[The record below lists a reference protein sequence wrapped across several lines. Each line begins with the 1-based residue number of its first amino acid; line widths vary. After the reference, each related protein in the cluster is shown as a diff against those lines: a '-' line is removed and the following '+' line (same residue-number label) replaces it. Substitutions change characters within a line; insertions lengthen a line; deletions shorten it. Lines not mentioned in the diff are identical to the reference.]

1 MNSKKRGFMKWKRS
15 ISAVMSSAVLIAA
28 LPVSAS
34 SVSASEAENTLI
46 KAGSIPASE
55 DTKTV
60 GQPFLPGTAG
70 SYSFRIPCLI
80 SLERDEEHRGSL
92 VAAADARYETTGDGG
107 GLDTI
112 ASVSSDMGKTWNYS
126 FPIWFP
132 DSEGYASNNAT
143 TVIDPVLV
151 EGPDGTIYCMADVN
165 PTGIT
170 THYGNAK
177 DGTGYIEV
185 EGEPRIAL
193 ADTYEKANANPAGQ
207 PNNYDYYVGDFEN
220 GYAPVLKRTD
230 KTPTDW
236 RVDEWYNIEKK
247 NVSGVFEP
255 LTQKQVN
262 TDVDIQQNVFY
273 KASQLHIYNTGFVW
287 VVESKDGG
295 MSWENPHIINDQ
307 IKNTGDG
314 AILVS
319 PGKGLT
325 TDDDTITIPFYKT
338 GGGERASLIYSTDNG
353 QSWTRTNDTTLA
365 SGASASSESELVELS
380 DGTLRL
386 FSRTPNTKKICYT
399 DVIKGNDGSYSMG
412 TMVQTD
418 VSCWSNC
425 NVTAIRYSEK
435 VNGKDLVLVTCPSG
449 PNNRDNG
456 KIYAFLVN
464 ADAGHTMTFLED
476 FAIKE
481 PYNESNISFAYSCMT
496 EQEDGTIGLLW
507 EPEKG
512 GYIGDLP
519 FRILY
524 TSYHLDIEGNT
535 VTFSKT
541 DDTDTVFVEQ
551 GGTYAIPA
559 NSAVVK
565 AGEQDAVRIDP
576 EERYCLFDHVASVN
590 NFEFSTVRND
600 SAWIDHAQMKF
611 IRMDNGSWRIK
622 NERINHYVANT
633 SPSFYLDPIPA
644 DMTVTSASKNG
655 GTVFRFQNAFNN
667 SHMFFDGTKGL
678 FDRMGS
684 YDENNSNGTYEFT
697 LWEKKASVSDDDVIP
712 GYERV
717 SELQSG
723 ADYLMTCIWDNNIYV
738 LYPYARDVAAWE
750 VNAGTQTTG
759 SKTGRSRLFKR
770 DSEPIK
776 RQVIT
781 GLTAGETV
789 TVTADE
795 MEYTVQVVEPVSK
808 QAIGTIFSAALK
820 DAEALIAKKE
830 SYSAVGW
837 ENFET
842 AYEEAENAQN
852 PSVSDMKIFMQNLN
866 NAKENVK
873 LLDGEEEAGKAQTS
887 LSQAKKEFEAGSA
900 GYAAGWD
907 AFSNAYRALQT
918 AVSDES
924 TTLRELEA
932 LYQALDAAKANLVV
946 KQAAGSGENTETKIR
961 ENVRY
966 KSGDY
971 FYIVTSLTNHT
982 AAIAGVS
989 NASLSKVN
997 VNGTVTLFGNVYHVT
1012 EAAEGAF
1019 QKNQKITSVT
1029 LPADIEK
1036 IGKNAFAGC
1045 KKLKTVTVSGK
1056 ELKEIGAKA
1065 FSGCK
1070 ALKTINFKKAAKL
1083 KKIGKNAFKGIHKNA
1098 RIKVPAKKIKAY
1110 QKKFAG
1116 KGQGKNVKITK

>member
-1 MNSKKRGFMKWKRS
+1 MKWKRS

-80 SLERDEEHRGSL
+80 SLERNEEHRGSL

-193 ADTYEKANANPAGQ
+193 ADTYEKANANPASQ
-207 PNNYDYYVGDFEN
+207 PDNYDYYVGDFEN
-220 GYAPVLKRTD
+220 GYAPVRKRSDQTA
-230 KTPTDW
+230 TDW

-247 NVSGVFEP
+247 NASGAFEP

-262 TDVDIQQNVFY
+262 TDTDIQQNVFY
-273 KASQLHIYNTGFVW
+273 KASELHIFNTGFVW

-295 MSWENPHIINDQ
+295 MSWENPRIINDQ

-314 AILVS
+314 AILVC

-325 TDDDTITIPFYKT
+325 TSDNVITIPFYKT
-338 GGGERASLIYSTDNG
+338 EGGERASLIYSKDKG

-418 VSCWSNC
+418 VSCWSRC
-425 NVTAIRYSEK
+425 KVTAIRYSGQ
-435 VNGKDLVLVTCPSG
+435 VNGKDLVLVACPSG
-449 PNNRDNG
+449 PNDRDNG

-464 ADAGHTMTFLED
+464 DDEGHTMTFLRD

-481 PYNESNISFAYSCMT
+481 PYNESNTSFAYSCMT

-512 GYIGDLP
+512 GYIGDSP

-524 TSYHLDIEGNT
+524 SSYQLKIEGDT

-541 DDTDTVFVEQ
+541 NDTDTVFVEQ

-559 NSAVVK
+559 DSAVVTT
-565 AGEQDAVRIDP
+565 GERDAVRIDP
-576 EERYCLFDHVASVN
+576 EERYCLFDHVDSVN
-590 NFEFSTVRND
+590 NFGFSTVRND

-622 NERINHYVANT
+622 NERINHYVTNT
-633 SPSFYLDPIPA
+633 SQNFYLDPIPA
-644 DMTVTSASKNG
+644 DMTVTSASKNEG
-655 GTVFRFQNAFNN
+655 KVFRFQNASNN
-667 SHMFFDGTKGL
+667 SHIFFDGTKGL

-759 SKTGRSRLFKR
+759 SKTGRSRLFKK

-789 TVTADE
+789 TVTADG

-808 QAIGTIFSAALK
+808 QAVEIIFSAALK
-820 DAEALIAKKE
+820 EAEAVIEEKE
-830 SYSAVGW
+830 SYSAAGW

-842 AYEEAENAQN
+842 AYKEAENAQN
-852 PSVSDMKIFMQNLN
+852 PSVSDMRNFMQNLN

-873 LLDGEEEAGKAQTS
+873 LLDEEEETGKAQTS

-900 GYAAGWD
+900 GYTAGWD
-907 AFSNAYRALQT
+907 AFSSAYQALQT
-918 AVSDES
+918 ALSDES

-932 LYQALDAAKANLVV
+932 LYQALDAAKAKLVV
-946 KQAAGSGENTETKIR
+946 KQTAGSDENTEEKIK
-961 ENVRY
+961 ENVKY
-966 KSGDY
+966 TSGDY
-971 FYIVTSLTNHT
+971 IYIVTSLTNRT

-989 NASLSKVN
+989 NASLGKVN
-997 VNGTVTLFGNVYHVT
+997 INGTVTLGGSVYRVT

-1019 QKNQKITSVT
+1019 RKNQKITSVT

>member
-1 MNSKKRGFMKWKRS
+1 MKWKRS

-781 GLTAGETV
+781 GLTPGETV

-808 QAIGTIFSAALK
+808 QAVETIFSAALNE
-820 DAEALIAKKE
+820 AEAVIAEKE
-830 SYSAVGW
+830 SYSAAGW

-842 AYEEAENAQN
+842 AYKEAENAQN
-852 PSVSDMKIFMQNLN
+852 PSVSDMRNFMQNLN

>member
-80 SLERDEEHRGSL
+80 SLERNEEHRGSL

-193 ADTYEKANANPAGQ
+193 AATYEKANANPAGQ
-207 PNNYDYYVGDFEN
+207 PDNYDYYVGDFEN
-220 GYAPVLKRTD
+220 GYAPVRKRSDQTA
-230 KTPTDW
+230 TDW

-247 NVSGVFEP
+247 NESGVFEP

-273 KASQLHIYNTGFVW
+273 KASELHIFNTGFVW

-295 MSWENPHIINDQ
+295 MSWENPRIINDQ

-314 AILVS
+314 AILVC
-319 PGKGLT
+319 PGKGLAT
-325 TDDDTITIPFYKT
+325 SDNVITIPFYKT
-338 GGGERASLIYSTDNG
+338 EGGEQASLIYSTDNG
-353 QSWTRTNDTTLA
+353 ASWTRTNHVTHT
-365 SGASASSESELVELS
+365 SGAGKSSESELVELS

-386 FSRTPNTKKICYT
+386 ISRTGSNKICYT
-399 DVIKGNDGSYSMG
+399 DVIKGDDGSYSMG
-412 TMVQTD
+412 NMVQTD

-425 NVTAIRYSEK
+425 KVTAIRYSRQ
-435 VNGKDLVLVTCPSG
+435 VNGKDLILVACPSG

-464 ADAGHTMTFLED
+464 DDERHTMTFLSD

-481 PYNESNISFAYSCMT
+481 PYNESNTSFAYSCIT
-496 EQEDGTIGLLW
+496 EQKDGTIGLLW

-512 GYIGDLP
+512 GYIGDAP

-524 TSYHLDIEGNT
+524 SSYQLKIEGDT

-541 DDTDTVFVEQ
+541 NDTDTVFVEQ

-559 NSAVVK
+559 DSAAVT
-565 AGEQDAVRIDP
+565 AGERDVVRIDP

-590 NFEFSTVRND
+590 NFGFSTVRND

-655 GTVFRFQNAFNN
+655 GTVFRFQNASNN

-697 LWEKKASVSDDDVIP
+697 LWEKKASAAADDVIP

-781 GLTAGETV
+781 GLTPGETV

-808 QAIGTIFSAALK
+808 QAVGIIFSAALK
-820 DAEALIAKKE
+820 EAEAVIAEKE
-830 SYSAVGW
+830 SYSAAGW

-842 AYEEAENAQN
+842 AYKEAENAQN
-852 PSVSDMKIFMQNLN
+852 PSVSDMRNFMQNLN

-873 LLDGEEEAGKAQTS
+873 LLDEEEEAGKAQTS
-887 LSQAKKEFEAGSA
+887 LSQAKKEFEEGSA
-900 GYAAGWD
+900 GYTAGWD
-907 AFSNAYRALQT
+907 AFSKAYQALQT

-932 LYQALDAAKANLVV
+932 LYQALDAAKAKLVV
-946 KQAAGSGENTETKIR
+946 KQAAGSGENTEAEIR

-966 KSGDY
+966 TSGDY
-971 FYIVTSLTNHT
+971 IYIVTSLTNRT

-989 NASLSKVN
+989 NTSLGKVN